1 MTSMAQGVFGIVSRA
16 SIEIYTLLVGGR
28 FGSLGRGSRIHPP
41 LRVSCPWAIHVGEG
55 VTVGPYSWF
64 NVQSPNRDAGPA
76 LVIGDGPYIGRL
88 AHINAFQ
95 KVVLEADVLI
105 ADGVFISDN
114 EHRHDDRRIPIV
126 KQGCAFKGPVLL
138 RSGCWIG
145 EGARI
150 LPGVTIGKNA
160 VIGANSVVTH
170 SVPDYAIACGVP
182 ARVINPAGSPLSN
195 SHNPGPT

>member
-1 MTSMAQGVFGIVSRA
+1 MTSMAQGVIGIVSRA
-16 SIEIYTLLVGGR
+16 STEIYTLLVGGR

-41 LRVSCPWAIHVGEG
+41 LRVSCPWAIHMGAG
-55 VTVGPYSWF
+55 VTIGPYSWF
-64 NVQSPNRDAGPA
+64 NVQSRSRDAEPA
-76 LVIGDGPYIGRL
+76 LVIGDGTYVGRL

-95 KVVLEADVLI
+95 EVVLEADVLI

-114 EHRHDDRRIPIV
+114 EHNHEDPLVPII
-126 KQGCAFKGPVLL
+126 KQGCRFKGSVLL
-138 RSGCWIG
+138 KSGCWIG

-160 VIGANSVVTH
+160 VIGANAVVTH

-182 ARVINPAGSPLSN
+182 ARVINPAGIPSSN
-195 SHNPGPT
+195 SLNPGPT